1 MAQLT
6 AEDAK
11 TRNIEK
17 MGEALGNQYS
27 ALWQEVASLYT
38 KWGEYVELFGTGP
51 SRVDLLNQAA
61 PAFFRLVQ
69 DSLWDDVLLH
79 LARLTDPP
87 QSVGK
92 SNLTICN
99 LLHLAT
105 HPRTQKTLPAL
116 VHAAVEKARFSRDWR
131 NRRIAHRDLQLSLD
145 GSASPLA
152 LASRQHVKDALSTIV
167 AVLNEIEIVYMDS
180 QTFFEGVPGH
190 PGGALSL
197 LYVFDDGVTAEAERQ
212 ERLKQGKRSE
222 RDVSRRHL

>member
-180 QTFFEGVPGH
+180 QTFFE
-190 PGGALSL
+190 ASR
-197 LYVFDDGVTAEAERQ
+197 VTRAAHCRSYMCSMMGLRQ
-212 ERLKQGKRSE
+212 RRSG
-222 RDVSRRHL
+222 RRG